1 MPTPAAHHHHG
12 GHSHAAEFL
21 GEGAASHWTGRLQ
34 WALVA
39 NLGLVVAELVGGL
52 AVHSMAVV
60 SDGVHNLT
68 DVPTLAISW
77 LAVRWA
83 TRPPTSEKTYGYH
96 RAGILAAFTNALVL
110 IFVGLYIVWV
120 SYVRLRHPVAV
131 HAGPMMALGA
141 LALLVN
147 GGTTLALVRGRRDL
161 NVRAIVVHNLG
172 DAFSNVAILAGAVI
186 IHFTGIF
193 WIDPLIGLAI
203 GVMVIWTTIGI
214 LRESSHILLEGSP
227 KQMRLEEIADAIL
240 TLPPVQEIHDIHVW
254 TLGTDQHILS
264 CHVRIP
270 DMHMEESEKLLQ
282 SINERLA
289 ERFDIHHAT
298 IQFERAGPVGQNGLY
313 MPRPLDSA
321 SR

>member
-1 MPTPAAHHHHG
+1 MATPVGHHHHG
-12 GHSHAAEFL
+12 GYPHAQEFF
-21 GEGAASHWTGRLQ
+21 GSGAVSHWTRRLK

-39 NLGLVVAELVGGL
+39 NFGLVVAELVGGL
-52 AVHSMAVV
+52 AIHSMAVV

-110 IFVGLYIVWV
+110 VFVG
-120 SYVRLRHPVAV
+120 SYVIWASYLRLRHPVAV
-131 HAGPMMALGA
+131 HSGPMLALGA
-141 LALLVN
+141 LALMVN
-147 GGTTLALVRGRRDL
+147 GGTTLALVRGRHDL
-161 NVRAIVVHNLG
+161 NLRAIVIHNLG
-172 DAFSNVAILAGAVI
+172 DSLSNVAILAGALI

-203 GVMVIWTTIGI
+203 GAMVIWTTIGI
-214 LRESSHILLEGSP
+214 LRDSSHILLEGSP
-227 KQMRLEEIADAIL
+227 KQMRLEEIAEAIL
-240 TLPPVQEIHDIHVW
+240 DLPPVQEIHDIHVW

-282 SINERLA
+282 RINERLA
-289 ERFDIHHAT
+289 ERFEIRHTT
-298 IQFERAGPVGQNGLY
+298 IQFERSGPIGQEGLY

-321 SR
+321 SS

>member
-1 MPTPAAHHHHG
+1 MPTPAGHHHHG
-12 GHSHAAEFL
+12 GYPHAHEFL
-21 GEGAASHWTGRLQ
+21 GSGEASHWTGRLQ
-34 WALVA
+34 WALAA
-39 NLGLVVAELVGGL
+39 NLGLVVAELAGGI
-52 AVHSMAVV
+52 AIHSMAVV

-83 TRPPTSEKTYGYH
+83 TRLPTSEKTYGYH

-110 IFVGLYIVWV
+110 IFVGFYIVWI
-120 SYVRLRHPVAV
+120 SYARLRHPVAV
-131 HAGPMMALGA
+131 HSLPMMALGA

-161 NVRAIVVHNLG
+161 NLRAIVVHNLG
-172 DAFSNVAILAGAVI
+172 DALSNVAILAGALI
-186 IHFTGIF
+186 IHFAGFF
-193 WIDPLIGLAI
+193 WVDPLIGLAI
-203 GVMVIWTTIGI
+203 GAMVIWTTIGI
-214 LRESSHILLEGSP
+214 LRDSSHILLEGLP
-227 KQMRLEEIADAIL
+227 KQMRLEDIANAIL
-240 TLPPVQEIHDIHVW
+240 ELTPVQEIHDIHVW
-254 TLGTDQHILS
+254 TLGTDQYILS

-289 ERFDIHHAT
+289 ERFEIRHTT
-298 IQFERAGPVGQNGLY
+298 IQFERSGLVGQDGLY

-321 SR
+321 SQ

>member
-1 MPTPAAHHHHG
+1 MPNPAAHHHHG
-12 GHSHAAEFL
+12 GHAHAAEFF
-21 GEGAASHWTGRLQ
+21 GSVAETRWTGRLK

-39 NLGLVVAELVGGL
+39 NLGLVVAELAGGI
-52 AVHSMAVV
+52 AIHSMAVV

-83 TRPPTSEKTYGYH
+83 MRPPTSEKTYGYH

-120 SYVRLRHPVAV
+120 SYARLRHPVVV
-131 HAGPMMALGA
+131 HAGPMMVLGT

-172 DAFSNVAILAGAVI
+172 DSLSNVAILAGAVI
-186 IHFTGIF
+186 IHFTNIY

-203 GVMVIWTTIGI
+203 GAMVIWTTIGI
-214 LRESSHILLEGSP
+214 LRESSHILLEGFP
-227 KQMRLEEIADAIL
+227 RQMRIEEIAKTIL
-240 TLPPVQEIHDIHVW
+240 ALPPVQEVHDIHVW
-254 TLGTDQHILS
+254 TLGTDQYILS

-270 DMHMEESEKLLQ
+270 DMHMEKSEKLLQ
-282 SINERLA
+282 SINEGLA
-289 ERFDIHHAT
+289 ERFGIRHAT
-298 IQFERAGPVGQNGLY
+298 IQFERAGPAGQGGLY

-321 SR
+321 TP